1 MNRPIWQFGVG
12 FLVITLLM
20 STGLVLASP
29 SRFIQASVRGD
40 FFQSETS
47 SELAL
52 SNKLYLLQPNV
63 VLASSLEALD
73 WVESFSIGRELPN
86 QIFINYSAKRP
97 VACSQAQLYYS
108 SSRFDRSV
116 ANEILCESTIAV
128 SGTLEPP
135 MIAALE
141 GLSIEIRNSIER
153 IEFQPNQAIVLMRT
167 GQTAIVYPNDFSGLQ
182 TITQLSRGGTVL
194 DLRQNYE

>member
-1 MNRPIWQFGVG
+1 MKRPIWQFGIG

-20 STGLVLASP
+20 STGLVFASP
-29 SRFIQASVRGD
+29 SRFIQASVQGD

-52 SNKLYLLQPNV
+52 STKLYLLQPNV
-63 VLASSLEALD
+63 VLETSIESLD
-73 WVESFSIGRELPN
+73 WIETFSIGRELPN
-86 QIFINYSAKRP
+86 RIFINYTVKRP
-97 VACSQAQLYYS
+97 VACSQTQLYYS
-108 SSRFDRSV
+108 TSRFDRSIENDV
-116 ANEILCESTIAV
+116 LCASTTEV
-128 SGTLEPP
+128 SGSLEPE

-141 GLSIEIRNSIER
+141 RMSIDIRNSIER
-153 IEFQPNQAIVLMRT
+153 IEFQPNQATVTMRS
-167 GQTAIVYPNDFSGLQ
+167 GQIAIVYPSDFSGLQ